1 MENKYFTTASV
12 VSSDR
17 VLYTP
22 SSFARSALLYLQ
34 EIGTLQ
40 ALRAHT
46 SSRQGLQS
54 CLFFTVSAG
63 EGSLSYDGREYGL
76 KPGDCVFIDCRKPY
90 SHTTGENLWTLR
102 WCHFY
107 GPTVSNIY
115 EKYVERGGRPVFRP
129 PEISPFLE
137 VLDGLYGLAS
147 GSDFIRDMRINEA
160 LNRLCTLVMAESWH
174 PEESPR
180 AVKKRSVL
188 DVKDYLDR
196 DYRSRITLEELSARF
211 FIDKYYLVKVF
222 KEQFGCSINTYLLD
236 LRITRAKQL
245 LRFSDRS
252 LEEIGEECGLG
263 SPQYFSRQFKK
274 VEGISP
280 SGYRSQW

>member
-1 MENKYFTTASV
+1 MDNKYFTTASV

-196 DYRSRITLEELSARF
+196 NYRSRITLEELSARF

-280 SGYRSQW
+280 SRYRSQW

>member
-1 MENKYFTTASV
+1 MESKYFTTASV

-54 CLFFTVSAG
+54 CLFFTVSVG

-196 DYRSRITLEELSARF
+196 NYRSRITLEELSARF

>member
-137 VLDGLYGLAS
+137 VLRPAPTLS
-147 GSDFIRDMRINEA
+147 GTCGSMR
-160 LNRLCTLVMAESWH
+160 R
-174 PEESPR
+174 
-180 AVKKRSVL
+180 
-188 DVKDYLDR
+188 
-196 DYRSRITLEELSARF
+196 
-211 FIDKYYLVKVF
+211 
-222 KEQFGCSINTYLLD
+222 
-236 LRITRAKQL
+236 
-245 LRFSDRS
+245 
-252 LEEIGEECGLG
+252 
-263 SPQYFSRQFKK
+263 
-274 VEGISP
+274 
-280 SGYRSQW
+280 

>member
-196 DYRSRITLEELSARF
+196 NYRSRITLEELSARF

-280 SGYRSQW
+280 SRYRSQW

>member
-196 DYRSRITLEELSARF
+196 NYRSKITLEELSARF

>member
-1 MENKYFTTASV
+1 MESKYFTTASV

>member
-160 LNRLCTLVMAESWH
+160 LNRLCTLVMGESWH

-196 DYRSRITLEELSARF
+196 NYRSRITLEELSARF

>member
-115 EKYVERGGRPVFRP
+115 EKYVERGGRPVFCP

-196 DYRSRITLEELSARF
+196 NYRSRITLEELSARF

>member
-1 MENKYFTTASV
+1 M
-12 VSSDR
+12 
-17 VLYTP
+17 
-22 SSFARSALLYLQ
+22 
-34 EIGTLQ
+34 
-40 ALRAHT
+40 
-46 SSRQGLQS
+46 
-54 CLFFTVSAG
+54 
-63 EGSLSYDGREYGL
+63 
-76 KPGDCVFIDCRKPY
+76 
-90 SHTTGENLWTLR
+90 
-102 WCHFY
+102 
-107 GPTVSNIY
+107 
-115 EKYVERGGRPVFRP
+115 ERGGRPVFRP

-196 DYRSRITLEELSARF
+196 NYRSKITLEELSARF

-263 SPQYFSRQFKK
+263 SPQYFSRQFKADT
-274 VEGISP
+274 GQTP
-280 SGYRSQW
+280 AQYRLEKRQ

>member
-280 SGYRSQW
+280 SRYRSQW

>member
-1 MENKYFTTASV
+1 MENEYFTTASV

-196 DYRSRITLEELSARF
+196 NYRSRITLEELSARF

-280 SGYRSQW
+280 SRYRSQW

>member
-115 EKYVERGGRPVFRP
+115 EKYVERGGRPVFCP

-196 DYRSRITLEELSARF
+196 NYRSRITLEELSARF

-280 SGYRSQW
+280 SRYRSQW

>member
-137 VLDGLYGLAS
+137 GLAS

-196 DYRSRITLEELSARF
+196 NYRSRITLEELSARF

-280 SGYRSQW
+280 SRYRSQW

>member
-160 LNRLCTLVMAESWH
+160 LNRLCTLGMAESWH

-280 SGYRSQW
+280 SRYRSQW

>member
-196 DYRSRITLEELSARF
+196 NYRSRITLEELSARF

>member
-1 MENKYFTTASV
+1 MENQYFTTASV

-22 SSFARSALLYLQ
+22 SSFARTALLNLQ

-40 ALRAHT
+40 ALREHT
-46 SSRQGLQS
+46 SRRQGLQS
-54 CLFFTVSAG
+54 YLFFTVLAG
-63 EGSLSYDGREYGL
+63 EGSLTYDGREYTLG
-76 KPGDCVFIDCRKPY
+76 PGDCVFVDCRRPY
-90 SHTTGENLWTLR
+90 SHTTGEKLWTLR
-102 WCHFY
+102 WCHFS
-107 GPTVSNIY
+107 GPTVSKIY
-115 EKYVERGGRPVFRP
+115 EKYVERGGRPAFRP
-129 PEISPFLE
+129 AEISPFLE
-137 VLDGLYGLAS
+137 VLDGLYELAS
-147 GSDFIRDMRINEA
+147 GSDYIRDMRINEE

-180 AVKKRSVL
+180 AVKKRSVM

-196 DYRSRITLEELSARF
+196 NYSSRITLEELSTRF

-280 SGYRSQW
+280 SAYRSQW